1 MKKLSVYLFVILC
14 FWGCNK
20 EEITQDPNVLEGTYR
35 TNGFLDPLCI
45 AITDE
50 TQLPSLQISKKKD
63 GTYDLLRT
71 NYIPQ
76 KTTQQLEGVTSTA
89 TSDGFELYYQQTKIG
104 TYKNDRWYDDK
115 KDKEVTSKVLKV
127 NFSDQSQSVFF
138 SYFGVKK

>member
-1 MKKLSVYLFVILC
+1 MKKLSVYLFVVLV

-63 GTYDLLRT
+63 GTYELLRT

-89 TSDGFELYYQQTKIG
+89 TSDGFELYYRQTKIG
-104 TYKNDRWYDDK
+104 TYNIDRWYDDK